1 MGKFTDEQLEF
12 LENNIVFSD
21 DSDLSQEEKDRAKF
35 VDTMIRQHAKRIA
48 IMNEYS
54 VEEYDQVIEFAEKRA
69 IHAFLHAIMV
79 PTQGKRKQSIARKF
93 AYCASCAAQASLEQQ
108 TAKIK
113 ELLIW
118 FREEFPYYYS
128 KCDYNNNDDGMGGM
142 GGQWGQSPGMNPMA
156 GGMAGAGSTHNP
168 MMYTGSGKEQEE
180 QYDEDYIGASEA
192 GSQANSG
199 KSVDS
204 NTPGR
209 SVNNARGPM
218 SRIDQLNNAEDTLNE
233 EGM

>member
-1 MGKFTDEQLEF
+1 MYY
-12 LENNIVFSD
+12 
-21 DSDLSQEEKDRAKF
+21 EE
-35 VDTMIRQHAKRIA
+35 
-48 IMNEYS
+48 
-54 VEEYDQVIEFAEKRA
+54 
-69 IHAFLHAIMV
+69 
-79 PTQGKRKQSIARKF
+79 
-93 AYCASCAAQASLEQQ
+93 EQQ
-108 TAKIK
+108 AEAMRRSTISMADMYG
-113 ELLIW
+113 
-118 FREEFPYYYS
+118 RESNVNFA
-128 KCDYNNNDDGMGGM
+128 YNNNDDGMGGM